1 MAKRKKVAVKAGRTS
16 KPKKAPAK
24 KAAAPVRHAPKP
36 KREKQVRL
44 LDDMPHDIVL
54 DRICSTIHDAL
65 VDVNEGNNT
74 VKQEKAKA
82 LARMA
87 AKNAPIYR
95 AHGVEL
101 IYVPGDAKIRCK
113 LTDSD
118 EGGED
123 PGDEIPGTDA
133 GNDAGDVLDEGAKQ

>member
-1 MAKRKKVAVKAGRTS
+1 MAKKKTVAVKAGRGKAKKKPPAKQAAAAKRT
-16 KPKKAPAK
+16 KPK
-24 KAAAPVRHAPKP
+24 APKA
-36 KREKQVRL
+36 RQERL
-44 LDDMPHDIVL
+44 LDDMPKDIVL
-54 DRICSTIHDAL
+54 DRICESIHDAL
-65 VDVNEGNNT
+65 VDINEGNNT

-101 IYVPGDAKIRCK
+101 IYVQGDAKIRCK